1 MVPTAASAVSILYS
15 YSGSDY
21 SRNTSS
27 GLYIYACDREDD
39 SRAVKAEYVRTGT
52 SQSQYV
58 LNEGD
63 QSDCENGVLPTVV
76 YKHRIIEI
84 NPWGA
89 SDYGPWRYPS

>member
-1 MVPTAASAVSILYS
+1 M
-15 YSGSDY
+15 
-21 SRNTSS
+21 
-27 GLYIYACDREDD
+27 YIYACDREDD

-63 QSDCENGVLPTVV
+63 QSDCEYGVLPTVV

-89 SDYGPWRYPS
+89 SDYAVAIPELSSGVQLFPKEWRLRRRVDGA